1 MNRNKYLIMPL
12 LRRPAALFAAFC
24 LLGSVTCPLTSLIA
38 GEEIAGPVAVTV
50 LRVIDGD
57 TFVGE
62 AHVWPGETVEVS
74 IRIRGIDA
82 PEMRSRCPAERL
94 AAERSRAALAG
105 LIDGVPVSISNIGG
119 DKYYGRVLADV
130 ATEDGGAVAPRL
142 LAQSFARPYH
152 GGRRKPYCG

>member
-1 MNRNKYLIMPL
+1 MPAA
-12 LRRPAALFAAFC
+12 RRPAALFGAFC
-24 LLGSVTCPLTSLIA
+24 LIEGIASPLTPAIA
-38 GEEIAGPVAVTV
+38 AEEIAGPVAVTV

-57 TFVGE
+57 TFVAA

-74 IRIRGIDA
+74 VRIRGIDA

-94 AAERSRAALAG
+94 AAERSRTALAG
-105 LIDGVPVSISNIGG
+105 LIGGVSVSISNIGR

-142 LAQSFARPYH
+142 LARDFARPYH
-152 GGRRKPYCG
+152 GERRKPYCG